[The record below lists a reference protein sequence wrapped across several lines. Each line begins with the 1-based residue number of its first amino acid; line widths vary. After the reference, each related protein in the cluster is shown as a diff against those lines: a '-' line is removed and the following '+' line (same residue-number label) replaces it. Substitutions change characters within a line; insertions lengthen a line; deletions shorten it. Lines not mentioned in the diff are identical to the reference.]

1 MRFLLTLMFVLTSL
15 PVLAH
20 EAYPPLELLLQTST
34 TVAGEPLVYPD
45 GTPEITMAIVT
56 LEPGQKTGTHRHE
69 APLVGYILEGEI
81 TVDYGPVGIK
91 VFKAGDAVAEA
102 LNSPHAGENSGD
114 GIARILAVFIG
125 SDTVTNTVLEE

>member
-1 MRFLLTLMFVLTSL
+1 M
-15 PVLAH
+15 
-20 EAYPPLELLLQTST
+20 
-34 TVAGEPLVYPD
+34 
-45 GTPEITMAIVT
+45 
-56 LEPGQKTGTHRHE
+56 
-69 APLVGYILEGEI
+69 GYILEGEI
-81 TVDYGPVGIK
+81 TVDYGPAGIK